1 MKKQVQIFENIMTVA
16 FTLALIITI
25 LAFTIDWH

>member
-1 MKKQVQIFENIMTVA
+1 MKKQVQIFEIIMTVA
-16 FTLALIITI
+16 FTLSLIITI